1 MADVRLHRPPGTAF
15 VRRALAAALAL
26 SLAAGAGATAS
37 TGRPP
42 DPLPTKPPVDDLY
55 DKSLKAAL
63 EALKVYGAWD
73 DPEQQRRINDLGY
86 RVAQESGFRDYPLT
100 FGLIDM
106 PEPNAFALPAGQ
118 IFVTRGMIA
127 LGITDDELAALL
139 GHEIAHVVHR
149 HGVKMERR
157 ATLLN
162 VLSQALMLGVL
173 IGASQSDPDYYP
185 QDPLGRDR
193 VPDPTGELVYG
204 SYAASLILS
213 ELLLRSYSR
222 EFEDEADEDGQR
234 WAAAAGF
241 APDGAARLM
250 SSLGSRLPESKEYGY
265 WRTHPFFAQRV
276 VAAKARGTGLARGQ
290 EKPAAEFR
298 SWSQRKVLDLGANLE
313 PGSEGAR
320 LVEAF
325 ALGAWP
331 KGPEAE
337 RLRLDRIH
345 RERDATLEK
354 IPLDRDYGK
363 LLGRY
368 DRELEEVAALE
379 PGSALVPTLRGERDE
394 LSRQSAELLASA
406 RATWQGGIFQTP
418 FLETFLSNWP
428 EAPEVADVAL
438 ALGEAYGRTARQAD
452 AVAMFLRA
460 AGAAPGS
467 PAAERAMRGLRN
479 LAPSLDQLTALGE
492 LAAQDRDPELARLSA
507 ERLEKL
513 ATTFDDVAS
522 GDAFLHRFPESPHVE
537 TIATRIN
544 VLAENLYG
552 EILLYQSVGDHVRAI
567 DRIQKLLTHA
577 PASPAAQKLLDRV
590 VLPA

>member
-1 MADVRLHRPPGTAF
+1 MIDVTNRRRFRSSPLRPT
-15 VRRALAAALAL
+15 LAALLAGC
-26 SLAAGAGATAS
+26 LAASAGSAAS
-37 TGRPP
+37 TGRAPE
-42 DPLPTKPPVDDLY
+42 PLPTKPPVDDLY

-63 EALKVYGAWD
+63 EALKVYGVWD
-73 DPEQQRRINDLGY
+73 DAEQLRRVNDLGY

-127 LGITDDELAALL
+127 LGLTDDELAALL

-149 HGVKMERR
+149 HGVKIERR

-173 IGASQSDPDYYP
+173 IGASQSDPDYHP
-185 QDPLGRDR
+185 QDPFGRDR
-193 VPDPTGELVYG
+193 VPDSSGELVYG

-241 APDGAARLM
+241 APDGAAGLM
-250 SSLGSRLPESKEYGY
+250 TSLGSRLPESKEYGY

-276 VAAKARGTGLARGQ
+276 VAAKARGEGLARGQ
-290 EKPAAEFR
+290 EKPANEFR
-298 SWSQRKVLDLGANLE
+298 SWSQRKVLDLGANLDSA
-313 PGSEGAR
+313 SEGAR

-325 ALGAWP
+325 ALAAWP
-331 KGPEAE
+331 KGSEAE

-345 RERDATLEK
+345 RERDATIEK
-354 IPLDRDYGK
+354 IALDRDYGK

-368 DRELEEVAALE
+368 DREIDEVAVLDAASELL
-379 PGSALVPTLRGERDE
+379 PKLRGEREE
-394 LSRQSAELLASA
+394 LARQATELLPTA
-406 RATWQGGIFQTP
+406 RATWRTGIYQTP

-428 EAPEVADVAL
+428 DAPEVAEVAL

-460 AGAAPGS
+460 AAAAPGTEAS
-467 PAAERAMRGLRN
+467 ERAMRGLRN
-479 LAPSLDQLTALGE
+479 VAPTLDQLTALGE
-492 LAAQDRDPELARLSA
+492 LAQQERDPELAALA
-507 ERLEKL
+507 AARLEKL
-513 ATTFDDVAS
+513 AAAFDDVAA
-522 GDAFLHRFPESPHVE
+522 GAAFLDRFPESPHVE
-537 TIATRIN
+537 TIAARIN

>member
-1 MADVRLHRPPGTAF
+1 MTDVRLHRPPGTAF

-26 SLAAGAGATAS
+26 SLAAGAGAAAS

-42 DPLPTKPPVDDLY
+42 EPLPTRPPVDDLY

-63 EALKVYGAWD
+63 EALKVYGVWD

-193 VPDPTGELVYG
+193 VPDQSGELVYG

-250 SSLGSRLPESKEYGY
+250 NSLGSRLPESKEYGY

-276 VAAKARGTGLARGQ
+276 VAARARGEGLARGQ

-313 PGSEGAR
+313 PASEGAR
-320 LVEAF
+320 LVESF

-368 DRELEEVAALE
+368 DRELDEVAALD
-379 PGSALVPTLRGERDE
+379 PASALVATLRGERDE
-394 LSRQSAELLASA
+394 LSRQSAELLATA
-406 RATWQGGIFQTP
+406 RATWQAGIFQTP

-428 EAPEVADVAL
+428 DAAEVADVAL

-460 AGAAPGS
+460 AEAAPGS
-467 PAAERAMRGLRN
+467 PAAESAMRGLRN
-479 LAPSLDQLTALGE
+479 VAPSLDQLTALGE
-492 LAAQDRDPELARLSA
+492 LAAQDRDPELARLAA

-513 ATTFDDVAS
+513 AVTFDDVAA
-522 GDAFLHRFPESPHVE
+522 GADFLDRFPESPHV
-537 TIATRIN
+537 ATVSARIN